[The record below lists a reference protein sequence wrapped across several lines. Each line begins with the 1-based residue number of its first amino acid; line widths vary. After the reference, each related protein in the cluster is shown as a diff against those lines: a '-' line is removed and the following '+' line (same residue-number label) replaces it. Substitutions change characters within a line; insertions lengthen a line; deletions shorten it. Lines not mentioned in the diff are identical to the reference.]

1 MARMGLLPD
10 KSSGSSER
18 QRCALKRLMD
28 NIFYRLAPIYIKEM
42 KGATAKDGLSS
53 VRGISNEKELK
64 SIPLYIKIA
73 EVCFSKTIIV
83 FLIAVNDNREG
94 LIS

>member
-1 MARMGLLPD
+1 MGLLPN

-18 QRCALKRLMD
+18 RRCALKRLID
-28 NIFYRLAPIYIKEM
+28 NIFHRLAPIYTYKEM
-42 KGATAKDGLSS
+42 KEATAKDGLSS
-53 VRGISNEKELK
+53 VQGISNEKELK

-73 EVCFSKTIIV
+73 EVCFSETIIV

-94 LIS
+94 LNS